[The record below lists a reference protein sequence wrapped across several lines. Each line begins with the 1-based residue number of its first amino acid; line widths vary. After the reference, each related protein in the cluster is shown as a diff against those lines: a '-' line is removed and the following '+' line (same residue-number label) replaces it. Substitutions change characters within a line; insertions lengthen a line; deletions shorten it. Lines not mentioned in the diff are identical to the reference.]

1 MRMNALSPTLMS
13 ASERLAEVADLLAL
27 GLVRLSSRQSSTVS
41 AASEESPLDYVAHPS
56 GRVLPTKE
64 RSARA

>member
-1 MRMNALSPTLMS
+1 MRMNALHPDRMT

-27 GLVRLSSRQSSTVS
+27 GLVRLRARQSSTVS
-41 AASEESPLDYVAHPS
+41 GESGESPLDCLAHRS
-56 GRVLPTKE
+56 GRVLPKRE